1 MLFLDD
7 GRSPLN
13 ERKSV
18 SAIIEFSGRVTEAS
32 VSEARKISCYSV
44 EVKGYTI
51 KFVPEILDLD
61 GDFAKRSTPQDD
73 SCFII
78 FSCLFCTRF

>member
-1 MLFLDD
+1 V
-7 GRSPLN
+7 G
-13 ERKSV
+13 V
-18 SAIIEFSGRVTEAS
+18 
-32 VSEARKISCYSV
+32 KISGYSV

-73 SCFII
+73 S
-78 FSCLFCTRF
+78 RFNINKID